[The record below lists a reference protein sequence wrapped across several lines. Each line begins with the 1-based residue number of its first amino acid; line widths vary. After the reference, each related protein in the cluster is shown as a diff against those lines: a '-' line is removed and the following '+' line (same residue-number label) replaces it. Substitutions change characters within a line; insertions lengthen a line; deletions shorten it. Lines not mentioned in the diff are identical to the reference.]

1 MKTIQQ
7 ALIDEIHYPI
17 PEGFVENVMIK
28 SKLNPV
34 GDCDSDTMNSK
45 EYMGALADC
54 LWSLVQAINFSEAD
68 KSFGS
73 LSDKDKERILL
84 RVNSIYNAIGEPSVE
99 LEAKP
104 MVYIGDCLL

>member
-17 PEGFVENVMIK
+17 PIGFVENVMIK
-28 SKLNPV
+28 RNLNGV
-34 GDCDSDTMNSK
+34 DEFNYDIAHSS
-45 EYMGALADC
+45 EYQGALADC

-68 KSFGS
+68 KSFGA

-84 RVNSIYNAIGEPSVE
+84 RVNYIYNTIGEPSVE

-104 MVYIGDCLL
+104 IVYVGDCLL

>member
-28 SKLNPV
+28 RKLNPV

-84 RVNSIYNAIGEPSVE
+84 RVKSIYNAIGEPSVE

>member
-17 PEGFVENVMIK
+17 SIGFVENVMIK
-28 SKLNPV
+28 RKLNPLSY
-34 GDCDSDTMNSK
+34 CDSDTMSSN

-54 LWSLVQAINFSEAD
+54 LWSLVQSINFSEAD